1 MQFNYAVG
9 VLVFLVWI
17 KVKSLLWE
25 LNLNT
30 DRIDKLTIF
39 DLQIFKYVSFN
50 KTMNQLNL
58 TLGNCAKDIAG
69 FGVMF
74 FIVFFAFAQLG
85 YLAFGTQVSDFGTFS
100 TSLYV

>member
-1 MQFNYAVG
+1 MLSF
-9 VLVFLVWI
+9 
-17 KVKSLLWE
+17 
-25 LNLNT
+25 
-30 DRIDKLTIF
+30 
-39 DLQIFKYVSFN
+39 LQIFKYVSFN

-100 TSLYV
+100 TSL